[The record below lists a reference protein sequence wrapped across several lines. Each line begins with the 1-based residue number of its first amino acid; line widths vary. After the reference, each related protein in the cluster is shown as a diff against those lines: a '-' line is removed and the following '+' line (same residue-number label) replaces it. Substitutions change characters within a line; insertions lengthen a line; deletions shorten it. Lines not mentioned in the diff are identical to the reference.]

1 MKQCKQSELL
11 VLQQLKWKMTWF
23 SCIAGYSV
31 LIYIQFVSCL
41 KLHEYTDD
49 TEGYLYIQM
58 LHLGTFVT
66 FEILLEISEDNSFVA
81 QI

>member
-1 MKQCKQSELL
+1 
-11 VLQQLKWKMTWF
+11 MTWF
-23 SCIAGYSV
+23 SCIVGYNV

-41 KLHEYTDD
+41 KLCEYIDD
-49 TEGYLYIQM
+49 TKDYLYIQM
-58 LHLGTFVT
+58 LHLGAFVT